1 MGPRELTSRGPGP
14 RPASFWLGCL
24 PLYFG
29 AVLLA
34 AALAAAVVYAS
45 PVPPP
50 RRPSPSQRGQG
61 EIRLGGFQIPFY
73 REGRLASLLTGRS
86 ALLLPHGAAEMV
98 SPTFVFFSGDPAT
111 GRRLSLSASSGRFDR
126 AAGVALLEDG
136 VRVSALS
143 RRGNDWLPSWVIKGE
158 KLRVSASSGRFS
170 MPGPV
175 ELSSRYFHLR
185 GKDLTGAF
193 DPDSARL
200 LSFSFGRIYESTFT
214 PDLRK

>member
-1 MGPRELTSRGPGP
+1 M
-14 RPASFWLGCL
+14 
-24 PLYFG
+24 
-29 AVLLA
+29 LA

-50 RRPSPSQRGQG
+50 ARRSPLPRGSG

-86 ALLLPHGAAEMV
+86 ALLLPHGAAEIV
-98 SPTFVFFSGDPAT
+98 SPAFLFFSGDPAA
-111 GRRLSLSASSGRFDR
+111 GRRLSLSAAAGRFDR
-126 AAGVALLEDG
+126 KAGVALLEDA

-143 RRGNDWLPSWVIKGE
+143 RRGNEWLPSWVIKGE

-175 ELSSRYFHLR
+175 EVSARYFHLR
-185 GKDLTGAF
+185 GKDLTGTF

-200 LSFSFGRIYESTFT
+200 LSFSFGRIYESSFT